1 LNWYF
6 FTWINLLFFV
16 CNNSVGL
23 MVVKNWKLN
32 IISCLTFLIFASN
45 LFYNFSLKTAGSDIS
60 FSSINFF
67 YKIWRQNFK
76 NRNTVLYP
84 HTSAMVF
91 LLHILGASWWM
102 FNGKACEGCT
112 KKKGDLLL
120 VIYIFCLCD
129 TFN

>member
-6 FTWINLLFFV
+6 LTWINLLFFV

-45 LFYNFSLKTAGSDIS
+45 FTIISHWKLLDQIIS

-67 YKIWRQNFK
+67 YKIWRPNFK
-76 NRNTVLYP
+76 NRNTVPYP
-84 HTSAMVF
+84 THPKWYFSYKYLVLVDECSTVRHVKGVPEKRWSVACNIY
-91 LLHILGASWWM
+91 LLFVWHL
-102 FNGKACEGCT
+102 
-112 KKKGDLLL
+112 
-120 VIYIFCLCD
+120 
-129 TFN
+129 